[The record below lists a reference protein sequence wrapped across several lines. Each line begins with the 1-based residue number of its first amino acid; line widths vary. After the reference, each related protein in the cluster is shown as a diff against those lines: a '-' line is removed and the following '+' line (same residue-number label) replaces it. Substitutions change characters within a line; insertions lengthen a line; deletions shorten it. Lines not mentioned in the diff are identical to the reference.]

1 MINSYVIF
9 QQHIENLNL
18 GASHVIEDTT
28 NHVILDKDFEIDN
41 GACSGEQTPTRRETP
56 TKTKKAVF
64 TGNQGFN

>member
-1 MINSYVIF
+1 M
-9 QQHIENLNL
+9 
-18 GASHVIEDTT
+18 SHAIEDTT

>member
-1 MINSYVIF
+1 M
-9 QQHIENLNL
+9 
-18 GASHVIEDTT
+18 SHVIEDTT

-64 TGNQGFN
+64 IGNQGFNKTLKYFAFSFDF